1 MTLEVISKDMRAIGF
16 EDHGGPEVLSGI
28 TVPIPVPEEDEV
40 LIRVH
45 AAGVNRPDALQRAGK
60 YPPPPGASPL
70 LGLEVSGTIVQVGRD
85 VDESLTGQ
93 RVCALVNG
101 GGYAEYVAVP
111 AGQCLPVPDGYDM
124 VEAAALPETLF
135 TVWTNLFERAYAVEG
150 DAVLLHGGTSGIG
163 TMAISLCKLFGVS
176 IIVTCGTNEK
186 CRMAREWGADHAF
199 NYRETDFVDEV
210 LRVTD
215 GRGCQAV
222 LDMVGGDYV
231 ARNLRCMAMEGRHVS
246 IAVLGGNRA
255 QIGIADIM
263 ARRLTL
269 TGSTLRPRSSTF
281 KTLVAE
287 EIQRHVWPFVGE
299 GRLRPAMDRVYPLER
314 AGEAHARMEASEH
327 FGKIVLQVADRD
339 G

>member
-16 EDHGGPEVLSGI
+16 DVHGGPEVLSGV
-28 TVPIPVPEEDEV
+28 TVPIPVPEADEV
-40 LIRVH
+40 LIKVH

-70 LGLEVSGTIVQVGRD
+70 LGLEVSGTIVQVGRET
-85 VDESLTGQ
+85 DERLVGQ
-93 RVCALVNG
+93 RVCALANG

-150 DAVLLHGGTSGIG
+150 DAVLVHGGTSGIG

-176 IIVTCGTNEK
+176 IIVTCGSNEK

-231 ARNLRCMAMEGRHVS
+231 ARNLRCMAIEGRHVS

-263 ARRLTL
+263 TRRLTL

-299 GRLRPAMDRVYPLER
+299 GRLHPAMDRVYPLEK
-314 AGEAHARMEASEH
+314 AGEAHARMEAGEH
-327 FGKIVLQVADRD
+327 FGKIVLKVADRD